1 MVLITLSTDK
11 TGGQCGGI
19 DKVRQT
25 IAWPDKV
32 GSKFLFKMNEIDF
45 V

>member
-11 TGGQCGGI
+11 TGGQCGVI

-25 IAWPDKV
+25 IGWPDKV
-32 GSKFLFKMNEIDF
+32 GSNYLFKMNEIDF